1 MPPNLRGKMFSKED
15 ARLAVLEEKLNMY
28 EELSREMLARLETAV
43 SEISKANINIS
54 QILTKH
60 ETRLDQSD
68 REVGNTQELIKEIRK
83 NHEKLEEKINQLT
96 KFRWMAVGI
105 VTFAAIVIQSTHFF
119 GPLLTVGSTSGR
131 LPEVNNKVNGPN

>member
-1 MPPNLRGKMFSKED
+1 MFSKED
-15 ARLAVLEEKLNMY
+15 ARLAVLEEKLSMY

-68 REVGNTQELIKEIRK
+68 REVIQTQELIKEIRK
-83 NHEKLEEKINQLT
+83 NHKELEEKINQLT
-96 KFRWMAVGI
+96 KFRWMAVG
-105 VTFAAIVIQSTHFF
+105 VVAFATILIQAGHFF
-119 GPLLTVGSTSGR
+119 GPLLTPGNSSGR
-131 LPEVNNKVNGPN
+131 VPSVQEKVNGPN